1 MAKTVIRAHMKQRRD
16 TAVNWQA
23 QNPVLLDGEIGI
35 VTDQPDRYKVGDGV
49 TAWNALPLRGFDGN
63 IVQTTGTSRTAVMS
77 QAAVSQSLEY
87 LEDHTV
93 TPEQLAETV
102 AVLATKDEL
111 SEKQDTLIS
120 GKNIKTLNGESLLGS
135 GNIELD
141 LSEYAKQADLETL
154 TAEVIANEE
163 VTAAA
168 LNDLNDKIAE
178 VEAGAQTITIDAE
191 LSDSSENP
199 VQNKAV
205 TNELNKKQDTLES
218 GTSIKTI
225 NGESLLGSGNLVVV
239 TDLSECATKAEVAVV
254 SETVTAN
261 KTAADNAVSALSEIV
276 TTNKTAADDAISALD
291 TRVGEAEASL
301 ALCATKTEVETLTT
315 EVIANEQVTAAALN
329 DLNDKI
335 AEIIARLDALSA

>member
-93 TPEQLAETV
+93 TPEQLAEAV
-102 AVLATKDEL
+102 AVLATKEEL

-178 VEAGAQTITIDAE
+178 TASGGQSITID
-191 LSDSSENP
+191 SDFSTTSENP
-199 VQNKAV
+199 VQNKVV
-205 TNELNKKQDTLES
+205 TAGLSEKQDTLVS

-239 TDLSECATKAEVAVV
+239 TDLSEYATKAEVA
-254 SETVTAN
+254 AN
-261 KTAADNAVSALSEIV
+261 KTAADNAVSALSETV
-276 TTNKTAADDAISALD
+276 TANKTAADNAISALG
-291 TRVGEAEASL
+291 TRVGNAEASL

-335 AEIIARLDALSA
+335 TEIIARLDALSA